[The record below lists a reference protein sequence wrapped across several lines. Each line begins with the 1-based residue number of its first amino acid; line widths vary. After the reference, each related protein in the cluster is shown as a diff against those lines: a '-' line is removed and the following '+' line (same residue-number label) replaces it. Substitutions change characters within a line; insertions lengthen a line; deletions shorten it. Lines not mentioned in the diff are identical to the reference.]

1 MLIPYLFGF
10 VWSCIDQIDLLITTI
25 IGIEIYFSFVFFG
38 QKKGE
43 MEFRAFTNYQDAFR
57 LKSPFPYP
65 VVKL

>member
-1 MLIPYLFGF
+1 
-10 VWSCIDQIDLLITTI
+10 
-25 IGIEIYFSFVFFG
+25 
-38 QKKGE
+38 